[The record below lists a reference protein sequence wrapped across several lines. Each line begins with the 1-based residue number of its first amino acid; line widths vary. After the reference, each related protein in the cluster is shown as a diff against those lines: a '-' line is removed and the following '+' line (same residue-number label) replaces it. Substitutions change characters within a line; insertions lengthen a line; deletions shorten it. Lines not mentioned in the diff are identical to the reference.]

1 MAVKGAKDL
10 FGEELRLHQRIVA
23 QARVVLESA
32 GAVELITP
40 IFEET
45 HVFEKGVGASTDIVR
60 KEMFTFQDRGG
71 RSLTLRPEGTAAMVR
86 AYLEHGMKV
95 WPQPVRLWMAGPMF
109 RAERP
114 QKGRYRQ
121 FHQVDYEA
129 LGPEDPLLDAE
140 AIALLW
146 TILRELGLRGLLV
159 KLSSVG
165 DPEDRARYNAYLR
178 EVLGPYR
185 EELSEDSKER
195 LLLNPMRILDS
206 KSEKDQAL
214 LKELGVRPM
223 LDFLGEAA
231 RAHLLAVE
239 AHLRALGIPYELDPA
254 LVRGLDYYVRTAFE
268 VHHQEIGAQ
277 SALGGGGR
285 YDGLSELLGGPRV
298 PGVGFAFGVERVAL
312 ALEAEGVAPPPEK
325 GPDLYLIPLTGEGVG
340 AAFRLAQRLRPRVRA
355 EFSLSPKKPAK
366 GLEEALKR
374 RAAFVGFLGEEE
386 LRLGEV
392 TLKHLATGE
401 QVRLREEEVLGHL
414 LRALG

>member
-129 LGPEDPLLDAE
+129 LGSEDPLLDAE